1 MTSRKLNLR
10 YSKFIHYFYLY
21 LNKNI
26 TAQVNTTKVNKY
38 IFNVNEYVSAR
49 KPIPA
54 GKIIVEDNPIVI
66 RLVTVIG
73 ILSFDCLTACR
84 IIIGTKFAIANP

>member
-1 MTSRKLNLR
+1 MTSTKLNLR
-10 YSKFIHYFYLY
+10 YFKFSHYLY
-21 LNKNI
+21 LSENI
-26 TAQVNTTKVNKY
+26 TAQINTTKVNKY

-73 ILSFDCLTACR
+73 ILSLDCLTACR